1 MTSRIGG
8 TPSRRRS
15 LALLVGLAAC
25 GAPPPVPAA
34 ATPGAPSPPTVA
46 PPSSAAREAV
56 APDPVAPAVAP
67 GSAEP
72 IAPEPAAPPRFAHA
86 DFDPDNDAEPGPPA
100 PLADCEARLREAGVT
115 FKPARIGT
123 SREIDGIPRCGAKQV
138 VRVRR
143 GPGAIKYSSS
153 PLLTC
158 TMVLA
163 LADFERVA
171 QEEAERAFGS
181 RIVGIDQLGTFNCRE
196 MALYDLVS
204 EHSYANG
211 LDLRRFTLAN
221 GAVVDVLKHFRPD
234 EAEPTDAK
242 SRFLRTLANR
252 LFDEAVFSVVVT
264 PFFDSAHRNHIH
276 VDLARYRVDGS
287 RP

>member
-1 MTSRIGG
+1 MTFRIRG
-8 TPSRRRS
+8 TRRWRRS
-15 LALLVGLAAC
+15 WALLVGIAAC

-34 ATPGAPSPPTVA
+34 ATPGGPPSPQHVA
-46 PPSSAAREAV
+46 SEPVALEPSARV
-56 APDPVAPAVAP
+56 IAPEPVAP
-67 GSAEP
+67 EP
-72 IAPEPAAPPRFAHA
+72 EAPEPAAPARFAHA
-86 DFDPDNDAEPGPPA
+86 DLDPDNDAQPGPPA

-123 SREIDGIPRCGAKQV
+123 SREVDGVPRCGAKQV

-158 TMVLA
+158 TMALA

-181 RIVGIDQLGTFNCRE
+181 RIVGIEHLGTFNCRD

-234 EAEPTDAK
+234 QTEPTDAK

>member
-1 MTSRIGG
+1 MTSRIRG
-8 TPSRRRS
+8 TRSRRRS
-15 LALLVGLAAC
+15 WALLVGLAAC

-34 ATPGAPSPPTVA
+34 ATPGAPASPTVA
-46 PPSSAAREAV
+46 SPSIAAPEVV
-56 APDPVAPAVAP
+56 APEPVAPAVAP
-67 GSAEP
+67 EP
-72 IAPEPAAPPRFAHA
+72 VTPEPVAPARFAHA
-86 DFDPDNDAEPGPPA
+86 DVDPDNDAEPGPPA
-100 PLADCEARLREAGVT
+100 PLVDCEARLREAGVT

-123 SREIDGIPRCGAKQV
+123 SREVDGIPRCGAKQV

-143 GPGAIKYSSS
+143 GPGSIKYSSS

-158 TMVLA
+158 TMALA

-181 RIVGIDQLGTFNCRE
+181 RIVGIDHLGTFNCRD

-234 EAEPTDAK
+234 QAEPTDAK